1 MEETV
6 ARFFRARALGGS
18 LHLLDLND
26 WETWDPGR
34 VSYRD
39 ETETGWLIR
48 MGGDGHRIV
57 RTAIELDV
65 VLRESVSV
73 RVLHLYIGEALL
85 DDARRRWE
93 DMKHKYKQ

>member
-1 MEETV
+1 M
-6 ARFFRARALGGS
+6 
-18 LHLLDLND
+18 HLLDLND
-26 WETWDPGR
+26 WETWDPDR

-39 ETETGWLIR
+39 ETEAGWLTR

-57 RTAIELDV
+57 RTAADLDL
-65 VLRESVSV
+65 VLRESVSA